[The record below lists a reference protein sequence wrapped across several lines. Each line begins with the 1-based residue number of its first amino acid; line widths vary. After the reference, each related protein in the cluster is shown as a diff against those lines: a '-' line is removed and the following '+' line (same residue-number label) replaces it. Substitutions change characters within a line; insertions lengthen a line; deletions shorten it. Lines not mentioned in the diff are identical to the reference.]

1 MRSFRRTLKF
11 LKPYRLRVVLAVLLT
26 LGVTVLQILPPR
38 IFQLAIDKAIAPAV
52 SANREIKK
60 LEAELRSP
68 APTGPREQAPVT
80 RRQPNAASGEGE
92 RGQSAIRNPQSEIR
106 KLRSVRDQEAPQIL
120 LWIAGAL
127 FLVIASR
134 NVLSYLLHTSL
145 TWIGHR
151 FCFDLRFATWR
162 HLHRLSLAFH
172 NQTQVGKIM
181 SRATA
186 DIEMIQNLIQG
197 QLVTFLSD
205 TVTLVAVLG
214 MLFTLEWR
222 LAAMIVGLVPF
233 YVIAY
238 LMFLKHIRE
247 VSQEQRRLWDE
258 MLGKLAEKIAGIGVV
273 KAFVRETRE
282 TQNFMESVRAKYRV
296 DMRQVH
302 LNRRLGLVS
311 GAISAI
317 GTGIVYAYGGHL
329 VQTGHL
335 TTGVLV
341 AITFYIGYVFNPAV
355 RVVDFNNGL
364 QWAVAAMDRVFE
376 TLDTRPEIE
385 DKPDAPDLPPI
396 EREIVFDNVTFSY
409 VDDKPVIEDLTL
421 RVKPGELIA
430 IVGHSGAG
438 KSTLMNLL
446 MRFYDPSRGRITIDG
461 HDLRDVRLESLRWQ
475 VSMVAQESVIFSVSI
490 LENIKYGKKDAG
502 DTEAISASKAAD
514 LDPFIEELPEGYET
528 MIGED
533 GIKLSGGQKQRLALA
548 RALVTNPRV
557 LILDDV
563 TSALDGETEARV
575 QESLKEV
582 MQGRTTFIISHR
594 LSSVVDADRI
604 VILEEGRMVDVGT
617 HAELVSRPGIYRDL
631 YEEQFR
637 SALQAAG

>member
-1 MRSFRRTLKF
+1 MRSFKRTLHF
-11 LKPYRLRVVLAVLLT
+11 LKPYRLRVIVAVLLT

-38 IFQLAIDKAIAPAV
+38 IFQLAIDQAIAPAV
-52 SANREIKK
+52 RANRALADLDKK
-60 LEAELRSP
+60 VLAEKITPVQREAQQP
-68 APTGPREQAPVT
+68 ALKKT
-80 RRQPNAASGEGE
+80 
-92 RGQSAIRNPQSEIR
+92 
-106 KLRSVRDQEAPQIL
+106 RDQDAPRIL
-120 LWIAGAL
+120 LLIAAGLAV
-127 FLVIASR
+127 VIVLR
-134 NVLSYLLHTSL
+134 NVLSFFLHTSL

-162 HLHRLSLAFH
+162 HLHRLSLAYH

-181 SRATA
+181 SRVTG

-205 TVTLVAVLG
+205 LVTLTAVLG
-214 MLFTLEWR
+214 MLFTIEWR
-222 LAAMIVGLVPF
+222 LAAIIIGLVPF
-233 YVIAY
+233 YVVAY

-273 KAFVRETRE
+273 KAFVRERAE
-282 TQNFMESVRAKYRV
+282 TENFMVSVRAKFNV

-311 GAISAI
+311 GTISAL
-317 GTGIVYAYGGHL
+317 GTGAVYAYGGHL
-329 VQTGHL
+329 VQVGEL
-335 TTGVLV
+335 TTGMLV
-341 AITFYIGYVFNPAV
+341 AITFYIGYIFNPAV

-385 DKPDAPDLPPI
+385 DKPGAPDLPPF
-396 EREIVFDNVTFSY
+396 EREVVFENVSFAYVEEKPIVEGF
-409 VDDKPVIEDLTL
+409 TL
-421 RVKPGELIA
+421 RVRAGETIA
-430 IVGHSGAG
+430 LVGHSGAG
-438 KSTLMNLL
+438 KTTLMNLL
-446 MRFYDPSRGRITIDG
+446 MRFYDPTRGRITLDG
-461 HDLRDVRLESLRWQ
+461 HDLRDIRLESLRRQ

-490 LENIKYGKKDAG
+490 LENVKYGKKDAG
-502 DTEAISASKAAD
+502 DAEAIAACKAAD
-514 LDPFIEELPEGYET
+514 LDEFVMELPDGYET

-575 QESLKEV
+575 QESLKQV
-582 MQGRTTFIISHR
+582 MSGRTTFIISHR
-594 LSSVVDADRI
+594 LSSVVEADRI
-604 VILEEGRMVDVGT
+604 VVFDEGRIADIGT
-617 HAELVSRPGIYRDL
+617 HAELVSRPGLYRDI

-637 SALQAAG
+637 SALEGVGG